1 MADSPRQSKPPE
13 DINPWK
19 TAGLV
24 MGLGVEL
31 AVCVGLGWWL
41 GSEYDNRF
49 GTRYGYLTGV
59 VIGLV
64 AGIGSAVVLIRKF
77 TEDQRP

>member
-1 MADSPRQSKPPE
+1 MTDSPQRNKPPQ

-24 MGLGVEL
+24 MGLGAEL

-41 GSEYDNRF
+41 GTVYDERN
-49 GTRYGYLTGV
+49 GTDFGYLTGV
-59 VIGLV
+59 IVGLV
-64 AGIGSAVVLIRKF
+64 AGIGSAVALIRKF
-77 TEDQRP
+77 SGERRT